1 MEDGLDENDRVGLL
15 FAHEIEQRFVLGRP
29 VRGGV
34 SADLVDAEKD
44 IDLAELPRAERLGER
59 DLFAVQLDEVLFH
72 GVLYRQTVLGEV
84 GRVAQPRVV
93 VEAVGVRVAEKER
106 VVKIA
111 RVHRGKLAD
120 RLLRLVGDHR
130 IDHLGRLGQEI
141 GHGAW
146 DRLGHAGDR
155 PRKDAALGGIKKG
168 GDGGRILAQRV
179 EILLVSAG
187 GVERGEGI
195 ERCGAHR
202 AQPQQGRKVGHGKTS
217 FRKIQKRA

>member
-1 MEDGLDENDRVGLL
+1 MPNCLV
-15 FAHEIEQRFVLGRP
+15 P
-29 VRGGV
+29 
-34 SADLVDAEKD
+34 SASA
-44 IDLAELPRAERLGER
+44 ER
-59 DLFAVQLDEVLFH
+59 DLFAVQLDEALFH
-72 GVLYRQTVLGEV
+72 DVLYRQTVLGEV

-141 GHGAW
+141 GHGAR
-146 DRLGHAGDR
+146 DRLRHAGDR

-168 GDGGRILAQRV
+168 GDGGV
-179 EILLVSAG
+179 FSPSAS
-187 GVERGEGI
+187 RY
-195 ERCGAHR
+195 C
-202 AQPQQGRKVGHGKTS
+202 S
-217 FRKIQKRA
+217 